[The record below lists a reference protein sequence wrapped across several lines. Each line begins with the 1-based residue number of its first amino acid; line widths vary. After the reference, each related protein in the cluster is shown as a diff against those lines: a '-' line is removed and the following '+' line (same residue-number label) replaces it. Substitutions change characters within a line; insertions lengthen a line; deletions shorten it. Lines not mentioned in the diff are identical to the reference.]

1 MSNDDIIDILNKLN
15 ETISEN
21 NIILK
26 RIEEKMDIEITSECR
41 KMGSH
46 IDFIESVYEKV
57 RNPINYLC
65 DRFGSMKQI
74 EQLPRQERDTMEN
87 EHDQNKIEMNYSL
100 DNDPTN
106 KRL

>member
-26 RIEEKMDIEITSECR
+26 RIEEKMDNEITSECR

-65 DRFGSMKQI
+65 DKFGSTKQTD
-74 EQLPRQERDTMEN
+74 LATQERDTIEN
-87 EHDQNKIEMNYSL
+87 VNEYVNEITTINKIKL
-100 DNDPTN
+100 
-106 KRL
+106 K

>member
-1 MSNDDIIDILNKLN
+1 MSNDDIIYILNKLN

-26 RIEEKMDIEITSECR
+26 RIEEKMDNDITSECR

-57 RNPINYLC
+57 RNPMIYLC
-65 DRFGSMKQI
+65 DTFGSPKQ
-74 EQLPRQERDTMEN
+74 L
-87 EHDQNKIEMNYSL
+87 H
-100 DNDPTN
+100 
-106 KRL
+106 KRGIQSKT

>member
-26 RIEEKMDIEITSECR
+26 RIEEKMDNEITSECR

-57 RNPINYLC
+57 RNPMNYLC
-65 DRFGSMKQI
+65 DKFGSTKQI
-74 EQLPRQERDTMEN
+74 EQLPTQERNTIEN
-87 EHDQNKIEMNYSL
+87 ADEYVNEITTRNKIKL
-100 DNDPTN
+100 
-106 KRL
+106 R

>member
-26 RIEEKMDIEITSECR
+26 RIEEKMDNEITSECR

-57 RNPINYLC
+57 RNPMDYLC
-65 DRFGSMKQI
+65 DKFGSPKKLDI
-74 EQLPRQERDTMEN
+74 ARDTIEN
-87 EHDQNKIEMNYSL
+87 EHEYVNEITTRNKIKL
-100 DNDPTN
+100 
-106 KRL
+106 K